1 MPHSIRQQTMGSI
14 IKEDKRKRR
23 TRLTPTNVVQTL
35 NFAYLQ
41 TKTKSFLEVLI
52 LTALKTVQQRS
63 EKSKGDST
71 AAIVGLF
78 SKAKDVPQVLA
89 GLQYFLAKEVSV
101 SDFATNAAERKRLKL
116 ALKTAS
122 DTLAL
127 LSSSTRLAE

>member
-1 MPHSIRQQTMGSI
+1 MNQT
-14 IKEDKRKRR
+14 KRKPRKIKGHK
-23 TRLTPTNVVQTL
+23 LTPSNDVQTL

-41 TKTKSFLEVLI
+41 TKTKSFLEVLL

-101 SDFATNAAERKRLKL
+101 SDFATSAAERKSLKL
-116 ALKTAS
+116 ALRTAS

-127 LSSSTRLAE
+127 LSSSTALAE